1 MKKETGRRFPDR
13 WKVGRIKFTMIE
25 LLIVISIIM
34 ILASLFL
41 PALQKARLHAL
52 STNCIANL
60 RGIGQAFSIYQM
72 EFNDLLPVQS
82 SIPRYYPQIPLKS
95 FRCPAI
101 KVVSLKDPAESY
113 GIRCA
118 EMTNTERFVSNFD
131 YYQQNKVTVSN
142 PGGEPIEFLKAGRF
156 RKPSALLLA
165 TDSLSILKKQN
176 SKMHY
181 NSGRIFFHHQQRTSA
196 LFLDGHSGSFSFPG
210 LLTAMDKSLDNFT
223 SAWRAVFLREDMEN
237 FYP

>member
-165 TDSLSILKKQN
+165 TDSLSILKKQTVRCITTAAGFSFIIN
-176 SKMHY
+176 
-181 NSGRIFFHHQQRTSA
+181 REQA
-196 LFLDGHSGSFSFPG
+196 LFFWTAIPEASPFPG
-210 LLTAMDKSLDNFT
+210 F
-223 SAWRAVFLREDMEN
+223 
-237 FYP
+237 